1 MQKPDEKTGAGGMP
15 APAVFHERRNP
26 PRQALNP
33 PRVAVLRLVD
43 GEGACPP
50 PWGQRERPFY
60 VDVHD
65 GSPRGLL
72 LRTTGKIPAGQRFQL
87 FVYGFPGKD
96 WGCFEGRVRWAQPD
110 PKKGEY
116 HFIGCTT
123 TTAARV
129 ALPCPSCSADKSGP
143 FPADYEF
150 FRMIPFLKAI
160 HRDAVCPLLNSI
172 RYRSVKAGE
181 RFICQGEEGDVC
193 YIVQSGTCRVVLE
206 KHAERHPVG
215 IIKEREFVG
224 EMALLTGEPRSAHV
238 EALTDL
244 ELWSIPRDVFEAMLK
259 ADPEVGTFLTEIV
272 AERFASRKFTADRRI
287 GKYVITDILGRG
299 AFAIVYNGYH
309 ADLSRPVA
317 IKMLRHD
324 MAMNPEFLGNFR
336 KEARTIAN
344 LNHENIVKVF
354 DIEER
359 FRTVFIIM
367 ERLEG
372 RSLGDLLDEVGR
384 LSIPEALNVL
394 IQVSR
399 GLMYAHE
406 RAIVHQDIKP
416 GNIFLLPDGKVKLL
430 DFGLACPCGSE
441 NLLTG
446 TPYYMAPEQVECLP
460 VDERADIFALGL
472 TAFEMVCGRR
482 PFEEAD
488 AFRAMNMHVE
498 QDIPDPADV
507 VPGLPGLLRDFI
519 LKACIRNPADRY
531 RSAGAVLE
539 ALQPLEDQIG
549 LSPGHSELKE
559 RKLSTLFLMYR
570 EDQQIALNR
579 LMEDFSEK
587 AKQIGVILRAA
598 DFKDI

>member
-1 MQKPDEKTGAGGMP
+1 M
-15 APAVFHERRNP
+15 
-26 PRQALNP
+26 
-33 PRVAVLRLVD
+33 
-43 GEGACPP
+43 
-50 PWGQRERPFY
+50 
-60 VDVHD
+60 
-65 GSPRGLL
+65 
-72 LRTTGKIPAGQRFQL
+72 LRTTRNLPAGQHLHL
-87 FVYGFPGKD
+87 FIFRHPGKD
-96 WGCFEGRVRWAQPD
+96 WGCFECRVRWSEPD
-110 PKKGEY
+110 PKKEGY
-116 HFIGCTT
+116 NLVGCS
-123 TTAARV
+123 AVIADV
-129 ALPCPSCSADKSGP
+129 ALPCPMMSSHKSGP
-143 FPADYEF
+143 FPPDYEF
-150 FRMIPFLKAI
+150 FRKVPFLKAI
-160 HRDAVCPLLNSI
+160 HRDAVCPLLNNI
-172 RYRSVKAGE
+172 HYRWVKAGE
-181 RFICQGEEGDVC
+181 RFISQGDQGDVC
-193 YIVQSGTCRVVLE
+193 YIVQSGTCQAVLE
-206 KHAERHPVG
+206 KNAKRHTVG
-215 IIKEREFVG
+215 LIKEREFVG
-224 EMALLTGEPRSAHV
+224 EMSLLTGEPCSAHV
-238 EALTDL
+238 EALTDM
-244 ELWSIPRDVFEAMLK
+244 ELWGIPWNVLAALLK

-272 AERFASRKFTADRRI
+272 AERFASRKITADRHI

-372 RSLGDLLDEVGR
+372 RSLRDLLDEVGR

-394 IQVSR
+394 VQVSR

-472 TAFEMVCGRR
+472 TAFEMVCGQR

-531 RSAGAVLE
+531 PSAGAVLE

-549 LSPGHSELKE
+549 LSPGHSELKK

>member
-1 MQKPDEKTGAGGMP
+1 MQDSDEKTGAGGMH
-15 APAVFHERRNP
+15 APTVFQERRNSL
-26 PRQALNP
+26 RQTLNP

-43 GEGACPP
+43 GDGTCPSS
-50 PWGQRERPFY
+50 WGIGERPFY
-60 VDVHD
+60 VDVYD
-65 GSPRGLL
+65 GSSCGLL
-72 LRTTGKIPAGQRFQL
+72 VRTTRKIAVGQNFHL
-87 FVYGFPGKD
+87 FAHGFPEKG
-96 WGCFEGRVRWAQPD
+96 WGCFTGQVRWVQPD
-110 PKKGEY
+110 PKKPEH
-116 HFIGCTT
+116 HFTGCT
-123 TTAARV
+123 AAPANI
-129 ALPCPSCSADKSGP
+129 ALPCLATAGDKSGP

-150 FRMIPFLKAI
+150 FRMVPFLKAI

-181 RFICQGEEGDVC
+181 RFICQGDRGDVC
-193 YIVQSGTCRVVLE
+193 YIVQSGTCRVLLE
-206 KHAERHPVG
+206 KHAERHTLGV
-215 IIKEREFVG
+215 IKEREFVG

-238 EALTDL
+238 EALSDL
-244 ELWSIPRDVFEAMLK
+244 EMWSISRDVFEALLQ

-272 AERFASRKFTADRRI
+272 AERFGSRRYTADRHI

-309 ADLSRPVA
+309 SDLSRPVA

-344 LNHENIVKVF
+344 LNHDNIVKVF

-359 FRTVFIIM
+359 FRTIFIIM
-367 ERLEG
+367 ERLAG
-372 RSLGDLLDEVGR
+372 RTLRELLDEVGC
-384 LSIPEALNVL
+384 LSVAEAVNVL
-394 IQVSR
+394 IQVCR
-399 GLMYAHE
+399 GLNYAHE
-406 RAIVHQDIKP
+406 RSIVHQDIKP

-441 NLLTG
+441 NPLTG

-472 TAFEMVCGRR
+472 TAFEMVSGRR
-482 PFEEAD
+482 PFEETD
-488 AFRAMNMHVE
+488 AFKVMDLHVE

-507 VPGLPGLLRDFI
+507 VPGLAGLLRDFI
-519 LKACIRNPADRY
+519 VKACARDPEARFRTAIQ
-531 RSAGAVLE
+531 VLE
-539 ALQPLEDQIG
+539 ALEPLADQIG
-549 LSPGHSELKE
+549 MSSEPSAFKK

-570 EDQQIALNR
+570 EDQQIPLNR
-579 LMEDFSEK
+579 LMEDFSDK

-598 DFKDI
+598 DFKDV

>member
-1 MQKPDEKTGAGGMP
+1 MSQPDQNISAGKVT
-15 APAVFHERRNP
+15 APAVFHDRRNSL
-26 PRQALNP
+26 RQILNP

-43 GEGACPP
+43 RGGCPPP
-50 PWGQRERPFY
+50 PWGRNERPFY
-60 VDVHD
+60 LDVYDFCPD
-65 GSPRGLL
+65 GFL
-72 LRTTGKIPAGQRFQL
+72 LRTTRNLPAGQHLHL
-87 FVYGFPGKD
+87 FIFRHPGKD
-96 WGCFEGRVRWAQPD
+96 WGCFECRVRWSEPD
-110 PKKGEY
+110 PKKEGY
-116 HFIGCTT
+116 NLVGCS
-123 TTAARV
+123 AVIADV
-129 ALPCPSCSADKSGP
+129 ALPCPMMSSHKSGP
-143 FPADYEF
+143 FPSDYEF
-150 FRMIPFLKAI
+150 FRKVPFLKAI
-160 HRDAVCPLLNSI
+160 HRDAACPLLNNI
-172 RYRSVKAGE
+172 HYRWVKAGE
-181 RFICQGEEGDVC
+181 RFISQGDQGDVC
-193 YIVQSGTCRVVLE
+193 YIVQSGTCQAVLE
-206 KHAERHPVG
+206 KNAKRHTVG
-215 IIKEREFVG
+215 LIKEREFVG
-224 EMALLTGEPRSAHV
+224 EMSLLTGEPCSAHV
-238 EALTDL
+238 EALTDM
-244 ELWSIPRDVFEAMLK
+244 ELWGIPWNVLAELLK

-272 AERFASRKFTADRRI
+272 AERFASRKITADRHI

-299 AFAIVYNGYH
+299 TFAIVYNGYH

-372 RSLGDLLDEVGR
+372 RSLRDLLDEVGR

-394 IQVSR
+394 IQVCR

-416 GNIFLLPDGKVKLL
+416 DNIFLLPGGKVKLL

-441 NLLTG
+441 NPLTG

-488 AFRAMNMHVE
+488 AFRAMKMHVE
-498 QDIPDPADV
+498 QDIPDPGDV

-519 LKACIRNPADRY
+519 LKACIRNHADRY
-531 RSAGAVLE
+531 RNAAAVLE
-539 ALQPLEDQIG
+539 ALEPLEDQIG
-549 LSPGHSELKE
+549 LSPEHSVLNR
-559 RKLSTLFLMYR
+559 RKVSTLFLMYR

>member
-1 MQKPDEKTGAGGMP
+1 MSQPDQNISAGKVT
-15 APAVFHERRNP
+15 APAVFHDRRNSL
-26 PRQALNP
+26 RQKLNP

-43 GEGACPP
+43 RGGCPPP
-50 PWGQRERPFY
+50 PWGRNERPFY
-60 VDVHD
+60 LDVYDFCPD
-65 GSPRGLL
+65 GFL
-72 LRTTGKIPAGQRFQL
+72 LRTTRALSAGQHLHL
-87 FVYGFPGKD
+87 FIFRHPGKG
-96 WGCFEGRVRWAQPD
+96 WGCFECRVRWSQPD
-110 PKKGEY
+110 PKKEGY
-116 HFIGCTT
+116 NLVGCS
-123 TTAARV
+123 AALADV
-129 ALPCPSCSADKSGP
+129 ALPCPMMSSHKSGP
-143 FPADYEF
+143 FPSDYEF
-150 FRMIPFLKAI
+150 FRKVPFLKAI
-160 HRDAVCPLLNSI
+160 HRDAVCPLLNNI
-172 RYRSVKAGE
+172 RFRSVKAGE

-206 KHAERHPVG
+206 KHAEWHPVG

-244 ELWSIPRDVFEAMLK
+244 ELWSIPRDVFDAMLK
-259 ADPEVGTFLTEIV
+259 AGPEVSTFLTVIV

-299 AFAIVYNGYH
+299 AFAIDYNGQH
-309 ADLSRPVA
+309 VDLNRPVA

-359 FRTVFIIM
+359 FRTIFIIM

-372 RSLGDLLDEVGR
+372 RTLRDLLDEVGC
-384 LSIPEALNVL
+384 LSVMETLNVV
-394 IQVSR
+394 IQVCR

-406 RAIVHQDIKP
+406 RSIVHQDIKP
-416 GNIFLLPDGKVKLL
+416 GNICLLPDGKVKLL
-430 DFGLACPCGSE
+430 DFGLACPCGAE
-441 NLLTG
+441 NPLIG
-446 TPYYMAPEQVECLP
+446 TPYYMAPEQVECRP

-472 TAFEMVCGRR
+472 TAFEMLSGRR
-482 PFEEAD
+482 PFDETD
-488 AFRAMNMHVE
+488 AFKVMNLHVE

-507 VPGLPGLLRDFI
+507 VPNLPGLFRDFI
-519 LKACIRNPADRY
+519 LRACARDPNVRY
-531 RSAGAVLE
+531 RTARHVVE
-539 ALQPLEDQIG
+539 ALEPLADQIG
-549 LSPGHSELKE
+549 LSPGHSALKK

>member
-1 MQKPDEKTGAGGMP
+1 MQEPDEKTGSGGMS
-15 APAVFHERRNP
+15 APTASPERRNF
-26 PRQALNP
+26 PRQLLNP
-33 PRVAVLRLVD
+33 QRVAVLRFV
-43 GEGACPP
+43 EGHGSHPT
-50 PWGQRERPFY
+50 PWGEEERPFY
-60 VDVHD
+60 VDVLD
-65 GSPRGLL
+65 AGAGGML
-72 LRTTGKIPAGQRFQL
+72 LRTTRKIPTGQHFQL
-87 FVYGFPGKD
+87 FVFGFPRKS
-96 WGCFEGRVRWAQPD
+96 WGSFQGTVRWTQLDHRKA
-110 PKKGEY
+110 EY
-116 HFIGCTT
+116 QLIGCT
-123 TTAARV
+123 AAE
-129 ALPCPSCSADKSGP
+129 AGLDLPRPAACGDKSGP
-143 FPADYEF
+143 FPSDYQF
-150 FRMIPFLKAI
+150 FRTVPFLKAI

-172 RYRSVKAGE
+172 RHRLVKAGE
-181 RFICQGEEGDVC
+181 RFICQGEQGDVC

-206 KHAERHPVG
+206 KHAQQHQVG
-215 IIKEREFVG
+215 VIKEREFVG

-244 ELWSIPRDVFEAMLK
+244 ELWSISRDVFEAMLQ

-272 AERFASRKFTADRRI
+272 AERFASRRFTANRHI
-287 GKYVITDILGRG
+287 GKYIITDILGRG
-299 AFAIVYNGYH
+299 AFAIVYNGCH
-309 ADLSRPVA
+309 TDLNRPVA

-324 MAMNPEFLGNFR
+324 MAMNLEFLGNFR

-359 FRTVFIIM
+359 FRTIFIIM

-372 RSLGDLLDEVGR
+372 RTLQDLLGEVGS
-384 LSIPEALNVL
+384 LSVLDALNVV
-394 IQVSR
+394 IQVCR

-441 NLLTG
+441 NPLTG
-446 TPYYMAPEQVECLP
+446 TPYYMSPEQVECLP

-482 PFEEAD
+482 PFAETD
-488 AFRAMNMHVE
+488 AFKAMNLHVE

-507 VPGLPGLLRDFI
+507 VPGLPRLFRDFI
-519 LKACIRNPADRY
+519 LRACARDLAARY
-531 RSAGAVLE
+531 RTAGQVLE
-539 ALQPLEDQIG
+539 ALEPLADQIG
-549 LSPGHSELKE
+549 VSLEHSALKK
-559 RKLSTLFLMYR
+559 RKLSTVFLMYR
-570 EDQQIALNR
+570 EDQQIPLNR
-579 LMEDFSEK
+579 LMEDFSDK